1 MMDSGLRHLI
11 NAHPLWRTAILD
23 FLTRQTIYP
32 YTFHEDDTFFLL
44 RWRESEHL
52 VDEYHQ
58 RAATLC
64 RYGIVMEYYGLS
76 YKDLMELDFVE
87 FEKIENEVK
96 KIAEERAK
104 LSKAKEPE
112 MQALMKQ
119 PSV

>member
-11 NAHPLWRTAILD
+11 NAHPLWRTTILD

-32 YTFHEDDTFFLL
+32 STFHEDDPFFLL

-76 YKDLMELDFVE
+76 YQDLMDLDFVK

-104 LSKAKEPE
+104 LSKAKETE